1 VTCQVRFDSTSMDDH
16 CLRSNTW
23 INTFARRF
31 FPWALRDCSCY
42 KVKEPLAWIFLF
54 AASFGLTV
62 SRHLRNLHVP
72 EEAPFLDYSITLN
85 CLRIPETAFWN
96 SFSCPE
102 QISLMVPWG
111 VVSEALQ
118 MFGVGI
124 VGEFWMM
131 FFLRVFLLIT
141 VLYLL
146 FLAISGSRLS
156 SLICAVIPLGVPY
169 VIEALYYGHQWANL
183 VLVSGSIW
191 VFIETFASRRVMKL
205 AMIFVLL
212 LTLSVF
218 QNLAHLISAWLVIPV
233 AFAIS
238 RFRSDR
244 AQSIDRLKC
253 YLSIATLIYAVP
265 LTIYVIRMPF
275 WTPLNLGNLRIFPN
289 GGIVQLIQGFG
300 SWWQDATFDTLS
312 GNELPYRNLDPF
324 TSSLRQF
331 IRVII
336 FLFVV
341 TTSLFERSSPLGNQ
355 HTKGKIATTSILL
368 VALFVSLALSGM
380 GGSRYFP
387 TVWSNLPEY
396 LKIFRE
402 PWQKFIPLY
411 LVFFCA
417 LASQAFSAVLMK
429 LRLRVIRHLIAI
441 LLTVTC
447 FYLVQPSLSAFQPSR
462 PDQILIYSDSPRY
475 WEQLDTDLER
485 VQQLLEHNPACIQVT
500 NSLIPSNAL
509 VELRLWKYL
518 SDIPRLRTLSI
529 NDALREI
536 DVHYENCVNLYED
549 EWILSIRMDSP
560 KTKYFGTS
568 SDIILK
574 EKCTLFESET
584 LHLYKVCSS

>member
-1 VTCQVRFDSTSMDDH
+1 
-16 CLRSNTW
+16 
-23 INTFARRF
+23 
-31 FPWALRDCSCY
+31 
-42 KVKEPLAWIFLF
+42 
-54 AASFGLTV
+54 
-62 SRHLRNLHVP
+62 
-72 EEAPFLDYSITLN
+72 
-85 CLRIPETAFWN
+85 
-96 SFSCPE
+96 
-102 QISLMVPWG
+102 MVPWG
-111 VVSEALQ
+111 AVSEALKI
-118 MFGVGI
+118 FGVGI

-156 SLICAVIPLGVPY
+156 SLICAVLPLGVPY

-191 VFIETFASRRVMKL
+191 VFIETFTSRRVMKL

-218 QNLAHLISAWLVIPV
+218 QNLAHLISAWLVIPI

-238 RFRSDR
+238 RFRSNR
-244 AQSIDRLKC
+244 AQSIDRLRC

-265 LTIYVIRMPF
+265 LTIYVVRMPF
-275 WTPLNLGNLRIFPN
+275 WIPLNLGNLRILPN
-289 GGIVQLIQGFG
+289 GGIVQVIQGFG
-300 SWWQDATFDTLS
+300 SWWQDATFDTPS
-312 GNELPYRNLDPF
+312 GDELPYRNLGPF

-336 FLFVV
+336 FLFAV
-341 TTSLFERSSPLGNQ
+341 TTPLFGRSSPLGNQ
-355 HTKGKIATTSILL
+355 HTKGKTATTSIVL
-368 VALFVSLALSGM
+368 VALFVTLALSGI

-387 TVWSNLPEY
+387 TIWSNLPEY

-411 LVFFCA
+411 LVFLYA
-417 LASQAFSAVLMK
+417 LASQAFSTVLMK
-429 LRLRVIRHLIAI
+429 LRLRVTRYLIAT

-462 PDQILIYSDSPRY
+462 PDQILIFSDSPRY
-475 WEQLDTDLER
+475 WEQLSTDLER
-485 VQQLLEHNPACIQVT
+485 VQQLLEQNPVCIQVA

-529 NDALREI
+529 NDARREI
-536 DVHYENCVNLYED
+536 DVQNDNCVNLYED

-560 KTKYFGTS
+560 KSKYFGTS

-574 EKCTLFESET
+574 AKCTLFESET
-584 LHLYKVCSS
+584 LHLYKVCRS